1 MNKDNLLFA
10 TIGILVGFIAGY
22 LLHEVMVAR
31 QPTRLRPGE
40 SLAVQQQG
48 PGQSA
53 AGQGAPGQGA
63 PGPGGAGQ
71 PVGPSPEEI
80 RQLEEFVAQNPNHP
94 QALLAL
100 ANVSFDTR
108 NWPRA
113 AELYSRLLEIQPGNP
128 DVLTDLAVALHE
140 TGRHAEALEKL
151 REAKSVAPD
160 HWQSR
165 FNEVIVLAFGMNRLD
180 EAAEALED
188 LKRIQ
193 PNNPN
198 VVQLE
203 EAIARQRG
211 AA

>member
-1 MNKDNLLFA
+1 LNKDNVLFA
-10 TIGILVGFIAGY
+10 TLGILLGFIAGY
-22 LLHEVMVAR
+22 LLHEVMAAR

-53 AGQGAPGQGA
+53 AGQSAPGQPA
-63 PGPGGAGQ
+63 PA
-71 PVGPSPEEI
+71 GPSPEEL
-80 RQLEEFVAQNPNHP
+80 RQLEEFVAQNPDNA
-94 QALLAL
+94 QAVLAL
-100 ANVSFDTR
+100 ANVSFDSR

-113 AELYSRLLEIQPGNP
+113 TELYGRFLEIQPSNP
-128 DVLTDLAVALHE
+128 DVLTDYGVALHE
-140 TGRHAEALEKL
+140 TGRHAEALEKF
-151 REAKSVAPD
+151 REAQEIAPQ

-165 FNEVIVLAFGMNRLD
+165 YNEVIVLAFGMSRFD
-180 EAAEALED
+180 EAAKVLED

-198 VVQLE
+198 IVQLE